1 METIADLSNESEKH
15 VPVPLHEL
23 TAQLIN
29 KLDPF
34 RYCYLDNCTRQIQ
47 VFRDDPIRL
56 RHDGASLVI
65 VNSEKEGSGNEKLGM

>member
-34 RYCYLDNCTRQIQ
+34 RYWYFDHCTRQIQ
-47 VFRDDPIRL
+47 VF
-56 RHDGASLVI
+56 
-65 VNSEKEGSGNEKLGM
+65 LGMIQLGLDMMVQVLI

>member
-1 METIADLSNESEKH
+1 METIADLPNESEKH

-34 RYCYLDNCTRQIQ
+34 RYCYLDICTRQI
-47 VFRDDPIRL
+47 FF
-56 RHDGASLVI
+56 
-65 VNSEKEGSGNEKLGM
+65 LGMIQLGSEIIVQVLQ